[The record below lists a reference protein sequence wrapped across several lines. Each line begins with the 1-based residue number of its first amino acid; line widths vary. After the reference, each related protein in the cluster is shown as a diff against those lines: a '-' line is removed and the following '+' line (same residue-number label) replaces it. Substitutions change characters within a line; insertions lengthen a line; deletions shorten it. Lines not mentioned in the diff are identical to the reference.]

1 MIDGKWP
8 HTGAVLAG
16 GQSIR
21 FGSPKHQL
29 TLSNG
34 VTFLESVAGRLEQVC
49 REVVVVGS
57 AESDFRRIP
66 DLRRGYG
73 PLGGIEA
80 LLASS
85 VDTEYLVCPVD
96 MPLVTTSLFRRLTE
110 SVVTPVTIFGVE
122 GSDRM
127 ETLPVRIGSTALPMV
142 RSALDDGRL
151 DLHSLWAELSFAAV
165 MVPSR
170 EARTLLNINTVGD
183 YEKLDRLGLL

>member
-1 MIDGKWP
+1 MIDGKWS

-16 GQSIR
+16 GQSTR

-34 VTFLESVAGRLEQVC
+34 ATFLESVAGRLEQVC

-66 DLRRGYG
+66 DLRRGTG

-80 LLASS
+80 LLASGR
-85 VDTEYLVCPVD
+85 DTEYLVCPVD
-96 MPLVTTSLFRRLTE
+96 MPLLTTGLLRRLATTQG
-110 SVVTPVTIFGVE
+110 SAVTILGIE

-142 RSALDDGRL
+142 RSALDDGHL
-151 DLHSLWAELSFAAV
+151 DLHSLWAELGFAAV
-165 MVPSR
+165 MVPSG
-170 EARTLLNINTVGD
+170 EAPTLLNINTVGD
-183 YEKLDRLGLL
+183 YEKLRGLGLL